1 MTRSSSSVLVDQL
14 SPSHA
19 AARDVLAVVGFAL
32 LTALLA
38 QLRVDLPY
46 SPVPLT
52 GQTFA
57 VLLAGAVLGLRRGF
71 ASQAVYLA
79 LGAMGMPVF
88 AGGLGGPVILVGPT
102 AGYLWSF
109 PLAAGLLGWFVE
121 RGASRALW
129 KLAPALFV
137 ADILILASGTVWLS
151 ILSGQPT
158 RVVLQWGV
166 VPFIVS
172 NVVKVAAV
180 GLTLPRLLKNS
191 RAGEIS

>member
-1 MTRSSSSVLVDQL
+1 MARSSSCVLIDQF
-14 SPSHA
+14 SPSRA

-46 SPVPLT
+46 SPIPVT

-57 VLLAGAVLGLRRGF
+57 VLLAGAVLGSRRGF
-71 ASQAVYLA
+71 ASQSAYLA
-79 LGAMGMPVF
+79 LGTMGVPVF
-88 AGGLGGPVILVGPT
+88 AGGLGGPAVLVGPT

-129 KLAPALFV
+129 KLAPALFA
-137 ADILILASGTVWLS
+137 ADILILASGTAWLS
-151 ILSGQPT
+151 IFSGQPA

-180 GLTLPRLLKNS
+180 GLTLPRLLKKP
-191 RAGEIS
+191 RAEETS

>member
-1 MTRSSSSVLVDQL
+1 MTLSPSSVLIDQWA
-14 SPSHA
+14 PSRA
-19 AARDVLAVVGFAL
+19 ATRDVLSVVGFAL

-38 QLRVDLPY
+38 QLRFDLPY
-46 SPVPLT
+46 SPVPIT

-71 ASQAVYLA
+71 ASQASYLA

-88 AGGLGGPVILVGPT
+88 AGGLGGPMVLAGPT

-109 PLAAGLLGWFVE
+109 PVAAGLLGWLVE
-121 RGASRALW
+121 RGASRSTA
-129 KLAPALFV
+129 KLALSLF
-137 ADILILASGTVWLS
+137 ASDFLILASGTTWLA
-151 ILSGQPT
+151 LLFGQPA

-180 GLTLPRLLKNS
+180 GLTRPRLLKNS
-191 RAGEIS
+191 RAD

>member
-1 MTRSSSSVLVDQL
+1 MILSPSSVLIDQWA
-14 SPSHA
+14 PSRA
-19 AARDVLAVVGFAL
+19 ATRDVLSVVGFAL

-38 QLRVDLPY
+38 QLRIDLPY
-46 SPVPLT
+46 SPVPIT

-57 VLLAGAVLGLRRGF
+57 VLLAGAVLGMRRGF
-71 ASQAVYLA
+71 ASQATYLA
-79 LGAMGMPVF
+79 LGAMGAPVF
-88 AGGLGGPVILVGPT
+88 AGGLGGPMVLAGPT

-109 PLAAGLLGWFVE
+109 PVAAGLLGWLVE
-121 RGASRALW
+121 RGASRSTA
-129 KLAPALFV
+129 KLALSLF
-137 ADILILASGTVWLS
+137 ASDFLILASGTTWLA
-151 ILSGQPT
+151 LLFGQPA

-191 RAGEIS
+191 RAD

>member
-1 MTRSSSSVLVDQL
+1 MILSPSSVLIDQWA
-14 SPSHA
+14 PSRA
-19 AARDVLAVVGFAL
+19 ATRDVLAVVGFAL

-38 QLRVDLPY
+38 QLRFDLPY
-46 SPVPLT
+46 SPVPIT

-71 ASQAVYLA
+71 ASQASYLA

-88 AGGLGGPVILVGPT
+88 AGGLGGPMVLAGPT

-109 PLAAGLLGWFVE
+109 PVAAGLLGWLVE
-121 RGASRALW
+121 RGASRSTA
-129 KLAPALFV
+129 KLALSLF
-137 ADILILASGTVWLS
+137 ASDFLILASGTTWLA
-151 ILSGQPT
+151 LLFGQPA

-191 RAGEIS
+191 RAD

>member
-1 MTRSSSSVLVDQL
+1 MTLSPSSVLIDQWA
-14 SPSHA
+14 PSRA
-19 AARDVLAVVGFAL
+19 ATRDVLSVVGFAL

-38 QLRVDLPY
+38 QLRFDLPY
-46 SPVPLT
+46 SPVPIT

-71 ASQAVYLA
+71 ASQASYLA

-88 AGGLGGPVILVGPT
+88 AGGLGGPMVLAGPT

-109 PLAAGLLGWFVE
+109 PVAAGLLGWLVE
-121 RGASRALW
+121 RGASRSTA
-129 KLAPALFV
+129 KLALSLF
-137 ADILILASGTVWLS
+137 ASDLLILVSGTVWLS
-151 ILSGQPT
+151 LLFGQPA

-191 RAGEIS
+191 RAD

>member
-1 MTRSSSSVLVDQL
+1 MTLSPSSVLIDQWA
-14 SPSHA
+14 PSRA
-19 AARDVLAVVGFAL
+19 ATRDVLAVVGFAL

-38 QLRVDLPY
+38 QLRFDLPY
-46 SPVPLT
+46 SPVPIT

-71 ASQAVYLA
+71 ASQASYLA

-88 AGGLGGPVILVGPT
+88 AGGLGGPMVLAGPT

-109 PLAAGLLGWFVE
+109 PVAAGLLGWLVE
-121 RGASRALW
+121 RGASRSTA
-129 KLAPALFV
+129 KLALSLF
-137 ADILILASGTVWLS
+137 ASDFLILASGTTWLA
-151 ILSGQPT
+151 LLFGQPA

-191 RAGEIS
+191 RAD

>member
-109 PLAAGLLGWFVE
+109 PLAAGLLGWLVE